1 MARLEVS
8 ELPDDPIQAQAE
20 KEKNLRP
27 IEDMIEEIKRKQQA
41 PVTRSKW
48 NVAKEEIKKDLV
60 IDLLEDTTKTD
71 ER

>member
-1 MARLEVS
+1 VARLEVS